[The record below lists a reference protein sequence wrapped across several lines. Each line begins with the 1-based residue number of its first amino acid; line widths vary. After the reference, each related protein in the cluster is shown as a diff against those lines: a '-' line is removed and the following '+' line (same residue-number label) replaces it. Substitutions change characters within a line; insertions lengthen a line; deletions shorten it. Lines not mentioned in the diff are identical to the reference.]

1 MNKDISKERER
12 ILIVDDEKVVRRVLH
27 DKLTSMGYP
36 CQEAGSAR
44 EAIERL
50 KSDHFGLAILD
61 IMMPGKSGAE
71 LLPEIKANY
80 PDIAVVMATAVVDT
94 SIAIQCMKNGAYDYV
109 NKPFSL
115 DEVAMTVER
124 ALEKRRLEL
133 ENRGFQQ
140 HLEQKVTEQ
149 SQKIRSSYLNAI
161 AALAYALEA
170 KDWYTSGH
178 SQRVAEISANIAS
191 AMGISQSGVE
201 KIRIAGLIHDIGKI
215 GVRESVLNKPSQLTM
230 DEYQH
235 IRSHSTIGERIL
247 SPIVEDRETLLMV
260 RHHHEHYDGTGYPDG
275 LVGEQIPIGA
285 RILAVADAYDAMTSI
300 RPYRDAMSI
309 ETACNE
315 IERNRGTHFD
325 TTVVDVFLA
334 IKKGKP
340 LPKDVVL
347 PRTEVS

>member
-1 MNKDISKERER
+1 MNKEMSKERAR

-27 DKLTSMGYP
+27 DKLTSLGYP
-36 CQEAGSAR
+36 CQEAGNAR
-44 EAIERL
+44 EAIEQL
-50 KSDHFGLAILD
+50 KSAHFGLVILD

-80 PDIAVVMATAVVDT
+80 PDMAAIIATAVTDT
-94 SIAIQCMKNGAYDYV
+94 NIAIQCMKNGAYDYV
-109 NKPFSL
+109 NKPFNL
-115 DEVAMTVER
+115 DEVAITVDR

-133 ENRGFQQ
+133 ENRDYQQ
-140 HLEQKVTEQ
+140 HLEQMVTEQ
-149 SQKIRSSYLNAI
+149 AQKIRASHLNAI

-178 SQRVAEISANIAS
+178 SQRVAEISANIAK
-191 AMGISQSGVE
+191 AMGISQAGVE
-201 KIRIAGLIHDIGKI
+201 KIRVAGLIHDIGKI

-260 RHHHEHYDGTGYPDG
+260 RHHHEHCDGTGYPDG
-275 LVGEQIPIGA
+275 LVGEQIPVGA

-309 ETACNE
+309 ETAYTE
-315 IERNRGTHFD
+315 IEQNKGTHFD
-325 TTVVDVFLA
+325 STVVDAFLV
-334 IKKGKP
+334 IKKGQIF
-340 LPKDVVL
+340 PKDAVL
-347 PRTEVS
+347 PRTEVG